1 MTMQTAKISDQFSAR
16 LDQLRPRQKVRAIV
30 MLDAGQPAP
39 ASRRE
44 ARARRSMAVTEVRE
58 AAEAALPDLDRILER
73 HQGRRLAD
81 HADALG
87 CVPVEATADGISAL
101 AASEHV
107 KAILEDQ
114 PISLLA
120 QRKR

>member
-1 MTMQTAKISDQFSAR
+1 MEPAKISHEFSSR

-44 ARARRSMAVTEVRE
+44 ARARRGMAVAAVRE
-58 AAEAALPDLDRILER
+58 AADAALPDLDRILER
-73 HQGRRLAD
+73 HHGRRLAD

-101 AASEHV
+101 AESEHV
-107 KAILEDQ
+107 RAILEDQ
-114 PISLLA
+114 SISLIARL
-120 QRKR
+120 KR

>member
-1 MTMQTAKISDQFSAR
+1 MQTAKISDQFSAR

-30 MLDAGQPAP
+30 MLDAGQPAST
-39 ASRRE
+39 SRSE
-44 ARARRSMAVTEVRE
+44 ARARRGMAVAAVRE
-58 AAEAALPDLDRILER
+58 AAEAALPTLDRILER

-101 AASEHV
+101 AASKHV

-120 QRKR
+120 ERKR

>member
-1 MTMQTAKISDQFSAR
+1 MQTAKISDQFSAR

-44 ARARRSMAVTEVRE
+44 ARVRRGMAVAAVRD

-101 AASEHV
+101 AQSEHV

-120 QRKR
+120 SRKSS